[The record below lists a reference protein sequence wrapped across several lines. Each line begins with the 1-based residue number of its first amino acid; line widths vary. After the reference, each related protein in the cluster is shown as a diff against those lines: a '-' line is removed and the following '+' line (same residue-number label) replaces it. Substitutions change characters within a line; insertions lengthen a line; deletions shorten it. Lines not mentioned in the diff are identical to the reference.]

1 MKRIITCAAIAAL
14 FLVACKNKS
23 ATTAPTGD
31 STATRMEHNK
41 QAALNFDLA
50 FTKGDVDGSFKDCAT
65 DFVDYGNGAM
75 KPMKNIDSMK
85 MDGKQFLAA
94 FPDFKADD
102 MHAVASGDTVVVT
115 GVWSGT
121 FKKDYRK
128 MKATGKSFKMPDA
141 DIFVFNKDGKIA
153 SHANVQSY
161 IYALYQLDVPMP
173 PKKK

>member
-1 MKRIITCAAIAAL
+1 MKKIITCAAIAAL
-14 FLVACKNKS
+14 FLTACKNKS

-31 STATRMEHNK
+31 STAMMLERNK
-41 QAALNFDLA
+41 QAALNSDIA
-50 FTKGDVDGSFKDCAT
+50 YIKGDFNESFKDYAK
-65 DFVDYGNGAM
+65 DFIEYGNGAQ

-85 MDGKQFLAA
+85 MDGKQLLIG
-94 FPDFKADD
+94 FPDFKVEDL
-102 MHAVASGDTVVVT
+102 HAVASGDTVIVT

-128 MKATGKSFKMPDA
+128 MKATNKSFKMPDA

-161 IYALYQLDVPMP
+161 LYALYQLDVPMP